1 MYLCQNAKTGEE
13 QIFGARASEETILK
27 SKHSF
32 DYQTLFD
39 GPLNTELILSCF
51 T

>member
-1 MYLCQNAKTGEE
+1 MPKLVKNKY
-13 QIFGARASEETILK
+13 SEIEHQKETILK